1 MKQYKKLFELDG
13 VELSFDEDALKA
25 IAHKAI
31 ERETGARG
39 LRAIMESVVM
49 DLMYEVPS
57 EEDVVACR
65 ITKECVEDGAAPEL
79 TRTEEGRKPVA
90 RKHTK
95 KNNHGGEI
103 A

>member
-1 MKQYKKLFELDG
+1 
-13 VELSFDEDALKA
+13 
-25 IAHKAI
+25 
-31 ERETGARG
+31 
-39 LRAIMESVVM
+39 M

-65 ITKECVEDGAAPEL
+65 ITKECVEADAAPEL

>member
-1 MKQYKKLFELDG
+1 
-13 VELSFDEDALKA
+13 
-25 IAHKAI
+25 
-31 ERETGARG
+31 
-39 LRAIMESVVM
+39 M